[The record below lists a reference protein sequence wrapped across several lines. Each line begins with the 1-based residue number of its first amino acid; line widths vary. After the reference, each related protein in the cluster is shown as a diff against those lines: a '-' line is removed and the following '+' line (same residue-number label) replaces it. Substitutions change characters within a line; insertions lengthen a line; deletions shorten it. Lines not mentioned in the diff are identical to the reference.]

1 MSEVACASV
10 YVVTIWF
17 KKEEKFHERV
27 LKIRIVVGMC
37 ILYLTSC

>member
-17 KKEEKFHERV
+17 KKEEKFRERV

>member
-17 KKEEKFHERV
+17 KKEEKFHECV
-27 LKIRIVVGMC
+27 FKIGIVVDMC
-37 ILYLTSC
+37 ILFLTSC